1 MSNGDNS
8 LGKTTAAD
16 GDPSKILAAR
26 DGGDGSGEASGNP
39 IRTTGSLTLE
49 QEGGGGFGKEGRD
62 HDLQLQLALNAH
74 GAGGEGDQG
83 MREDGEKEET
93 YGEEEEEEMLDFNL
107 DEREEQAPKR
117 WLALA
122 RFYSVQRYNINGLFE
137 EMRKAWLPRHKV
149 LRKVLHENLFLL
161 EFLGEGDYKFVTSGG
176 PWIHKGDALLVVPY
190 DGRSRPSEVKLD
202 SIPLWVQIL
211 DLPGAL
217 MNEEVG
223 LKLGGRIGKA
233 LEVHKD
239 DGSLTVSKYLRVKV
253 AVPLAKPLK
262 PWLEFKISGV
272 PNKFDLKYEKVPHF
286 CFKCGRMGHAEKE
299 CQFKGHAF
307 EGFRYGEE
315 LRGSPY
321 KRVEARTR
329 TMEAMDKPQ
338 AARNLFCTNP
348 LQLRKGARFIP
359 EEQVHGE
366 EEVAD
371 SGNVVGEANEL
382 ASKVNDLQVK
392 SPLPLAVAKNTQKRT
407 QTGVL
412 SASKSQTS
420 TVKSIANSLNE
431 KKGSPSQSGLSLSQG
446 SDRNWKHRPS
456 AALDE
461 VTSPAKVDNKAVA
474 VHRAFDSLKNYLA
487 AAEGSKKEACLA
499 SEQTDVHMTPVSPL
513 GKRNTTEAPLN
524 PSGQQVVGHEKQ
536 GQLSCGVVAIKRL
549 ASYSRQGE
557 SEFRNEIRLIA
568 NLQHSNLV
576 RLIGCCMQHKE
587 KILVYEYMPNRSLD
601 DVFSDVTRW
610 ASLTWAMR
618 QNIVAGIAQGLLYL
632 HNYSQPEKCI
642 VHRDLKASNI
652 LLDSQMNPKISD
664 FGIARMFNSSVA
676 EAHTTRLMGTRG
688 YMAPEYFFESI
699 FSIKSD
705 VFSFGVLVLE
715 IISGRKVATS
725 FRRYRG
731 SNNLMAYAWRLWED
745 RNCVQ
750 LIDSSLSVEE
760 HNQEEELIRCIQ
772 IALLCVQ
779 ANPEDRPDMK
789 EVARMLSNKDTQLEN
804 PNQPS
809 YFDEPIATLQVAGSS
824 NRARTQYHTA
834 LHIHPV

>member
-1 MSNGDNS
+1 MFNGDNS

-16 GDPSKILAAR
+16 GNPSKILAAR

-39 IRTTGSLTLE
+39 IRTTGSLTL
-49 QEGGGGFGKEGRD
+49 
-62 HDLQLQLALNAH
+62 NAH

-93 YGEEEEEEMLDFNL
+93 YGEEEEDEVEEEEEEEMLDFNL
-107 DEREEQAPKR
+107 DELEEQAPKR

-338 AARNLFCTNP
+338 AARNLFCANP

-366 EEVAD
+366 EEMAD

-382 ASKVNDLQVK
+382 ASKVNELQVK

-412 SASKSQTS
+412 SASKSRTS

-431 KKGSPSQSGLSLSQG
+431 KKGSPSQSGLRLSRG

-474 VHRAFDSLKNYLA
+474 AHRAFDSLKNYLA

-524 PSGQQVVGHEKQ
+524 PSGQQGQSVPFNRGTVRALSHCTFALAMEDKKDSMELVAPPPPSPSSPVSPDSVSLVLGNDDLLRDILLRVG
-536 GQLSCGVVAIKRL
+536 
-549 ASYSRQGE
+549 
-557 SEFRNEIRLIA
+557 FPTT
-568 NLQHSNLV
+568 LV
-576 RLIGCCMQHKE
+576 RAA
-587 KILVYEYMPNRSLD
+587 LVSKRWLRHAADPAFLSRFHECHPPRLLGFYIHEYLLADLRFLPVSRDPELD
-601 DVFSDVTRW
+601 TCRPPH
-610 ASLTWAMR
+610 R
-618 QNIVAGIAQGLLYL
+618 RRRGLLRLRHYA
-632 HNYSQPEKCI
+632 
-642 VHRDLKASNI
+642 RKAVC
-652 LLDSQMNPKISD
+652 
-664 FGIARMFNSSVA
+664 R
-676 EAHTTRLMGTRG
+676 
-688 YMAPEYFFESI
+688 
-699 FSIKSD
+699 
-705 VFSFGVLVLE
+705 
-715 IISGRKVATS
+715 
-725 FRRYRG
+725 RG
-731 SNNLMAYAWRLWED
+731 STLLADEIVFRL
-745 RNCVQ
+745 R
-750 LIDSSLSVEE
+750 I
-760 HNQEEELIRCIQ
+760 
-772 IALLCVQ
+772 
-779 ANPEDRPDMK
+779 
-789 EVARMLSNKDTQLEN
+789 
-804 PNQPS
+804 
-809 YFDEPIATLQVAGSS
+809 
-824 NRARTQYHTA
+824 
-834 LHIHPV
+834 PVCD